1 MEEVTVGQLAE
12 MAKVA
17 GLTPTEL
24 LDRLLGGLKDESA
37 TDFEGTT

>member
-17 GLTPTEL
+17 GLRPTEL
-24 LDRLLGGLKDESA
+24 LDRLLGGLENEA
-37 TDFEGTT
+37 TTDFEGKA